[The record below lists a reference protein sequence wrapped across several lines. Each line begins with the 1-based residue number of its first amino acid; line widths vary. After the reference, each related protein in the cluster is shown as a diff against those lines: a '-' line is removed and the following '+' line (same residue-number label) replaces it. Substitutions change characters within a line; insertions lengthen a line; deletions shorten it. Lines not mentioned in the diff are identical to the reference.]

1 MGGAVDHAG
10 SCHCGDTRFVFRTDR
25 PLAPRSCQCGFC
37 RRHNARTVSDPHG
50 RVRLQNGALLVAYRF
65 AARSADYLFCGRCG
79 IYVGALQIDGTDRL
93 MTLNL
98 NAFDD
103 PHRHLIAQPVR
114 YDDEPLEARM
124 ARRRA
129 MWTMVDS

>member
-1 MGGAVDHAG
+1 MAGPVLHAG

-25 PLAPRSCQCGFC
+25 PLAPRACQCGFC

-50 RVRLQNGALLVAYRF
+50 RVRLESGAMLVAYRF
-65 AARSADYLFCGRCG
+65 AARTADYLFCGRCG
-79 IYVGALQIDGTDRL
+79 IYVGARQADGADRL

-103 PHRHLIAQPVR
+103 PRRDLVARPVR
-114 YDDEPLEARM
+114 YDEESPEERQL
-124 ARRRA
+124 RRRA
-129 MWTMVDS
+129 MWTLVDS